1 MKKQDIQVGGEFIFM
16 ASSLIRIK
24 SNMLLPKPDM
34 EEDVK
39 DPRLSLVGRLLEY
52 KRFKEISQKLLMMN
66 IQLLEIK
73 KLL

>member
-1 MKKQDIQVGGEFIFM
+1 MADKDLYEILGVSKRASDADIKKAYRKLAMQHH
-16 ASSLIRIK
+16 
-24 SNMLLPKPDM
+24 PDQNKGD
-34 EEDVK
+34 ESAE
-39 DPRLSLVGRLLEY
+39 